1 MSDAG
6 VAGAGRESTGPETG
20 VCWLL
25 DCAWIYGDLLVD
37 LLLGIGGGGISERAS
52 GDTDEFSSAEVSVE
66 VAGIGRKA
74 PLFSSTSLSTCE
86 TMAGLGPVF
95 RR

>member
-1 MSDAG
+1 M
-6 VAGAGRESTGPETG
+6 
-20 VCWLL
+20 
-25 DCAWIYGDLLVD
+25 YGDLLVD

-66 VAGIGRKA
+66 VADVGRKE
-74 PLFSSTSLSTCE
+74 PFISSNSLSTCD
-86 TMAGLGPVF
+86 TIAGLGPTF